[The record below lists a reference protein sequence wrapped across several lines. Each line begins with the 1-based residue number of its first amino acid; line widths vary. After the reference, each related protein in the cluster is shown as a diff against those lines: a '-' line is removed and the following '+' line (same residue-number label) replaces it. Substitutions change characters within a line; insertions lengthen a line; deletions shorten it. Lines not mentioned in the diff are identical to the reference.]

1 MATLVLSTVGT
12 ILGGPVGGA
21 IGGLLGQS
29 IDQQV
34 FGPGPR
40 EGPRLGDL
48 SVQTSSYGTPIARLF
63 GTMRVAGSIVW
74 STDLQEDAQTQGAK
88 GQPDAITYSYS
99 ASFAVALSSRNITDI
114 RRIWADGKLI
124 RTAEGEFTVSTVFRF
139 YDGSEDQPIDPLI
152 ATIEGIDGAPA
163 YRGIALAVFEHLQL
177 AEFGN
182 RIPFL
187 TFEVIADAAAV
198 PLAGMLADVSGGAID
213 CSIPGTLQGYA
224 AYGST
229 IAAAVEPVVEMLG
242 IDLSDNG
249 SVLKSPTSDLVE
261 PSEEEL
267 GCGAG
272 PDPKPRT
279 ERSQLS
285 ARSLPAALSLSYYDP
300 AREYQT
306 GLARAS
312 IEAVAAGGDTIDLAA
327 VMEAPAAKAVAETVL
342 ARRWAERDKLTLRLP
357 PGYLSLR
364 PGSRVRAAGE
374 SRPWKAERV
383 TIDSLAVLVELRPIY
398 STIDSVPADPGRV
411 LPSAG
416 VVPTPTTVAI
426 VELPDDG
433 SGASDSPVVV
443 VAASTSGANWRTVPL
458 LVEIGGSSLT
468 LKTASA
474 RAVMGVAENALG
486 GGPSTLFDLLN
497 TVDVEL
503 ANGDDWLE
511 SRTYDAL
518 IDGANLALVGSE
530 LIQFGDA
537 LPLGSNRF
545 RLSRLLRG
553 RRGSEWAM
561 GIHQP
566 GDRFVIVD
574 AARLAQ
580 LHLNSAHAGARI
592 GITPQGPADT
602 AGGMVELAVIGE
614 AMRPPSPV
622 HLRAS
627 IAPDGALRCA
637 WVRRSRRGWSW
648 LDGVDAPLDSAVE
661 LYRVTVQGAAG
672 SLERESG
679 SRSIDFTAADL
690 AVLAGSEVQI
700 RVAQIGELAVSRPT
714 VLSLTIN

>member
-1 MATLVLSTVGT
+1 MEFELTQRQMRLLAYASREEKEAVIGKITVEDALDWDAEFESWAHKAQLPPQQPGWRTWLMLAGRGFGKTRAGAEWIEKLARSRPGVRIALVGAT
-12 ILGGPVGGA
+12 
-21 IGGLLGQS
+21 
-29 IDQQV
+29 IDDARRV
-34 FGPGPR
+34 MV
-40 EGPRLGDL
+40 EGVSGIL
-48 SVQTSSYGTPIARLF
+48 SVATRRRHKVKWEPSLGRLSWPN
-63 GTMRVAGSIVW
+63 GSQAQLFSGDNPDGLRGPEHDFVW
-74 STDLQEDAQTQGAK
+74 
-88 GQPDAITYSYS
+88 
-99 ASFAVALSSRNITDI
+99 V
-114 RRIWADGKLI
+114 
-124 RTAEGEFTVSTVFRF
+124 
-139 YDGSEDQPIDPLI
+139 
-152 ATIEGIDGAPA
+152 
-163 YRGIALAVFEHLQL
+163 
-177 AEFGN
+177 
-182 RIPFL
+182 L

-261 PSEEEL
+261 PREEEL

-511 SRTYDAL
+511 SRTDDAL